1 MNLSMLHQSP
11 YDSWRWA
18 EEQFSQRDYIGAA
31 RTLEGI
37 IEHPDADDAY
47 LVQVREL
54 LARSYYHSARL
65 APAENAAREALLA
78 DPANGYMA
86 LLLSRSLER
95 QGKKEEAAKYRLRAQ
110 TLGEEG

>member
-11 YDSWRWA
+11 YDAWRWA

-37 IEHPDADDAY
+37 LEHPEADVSY
-47 LVQVREL
+47 LAQVREL

-65 APAENAAREALLA
+65 APAVNASREALLA
-78 DPANGYMA
+78 DPTNGYMA
-86 LLLSRSLER
+86 LLLSRALER
-95 QGKKEEAAKYRLRAQ
+95 QGNKEEAAKYRLRAE
-110 TLGEEG
+110 TLGEEV